1 MVPSHI
7 VPTGSL
13 CSNIPTQLNG
23 YQARLCTL
31 MAGCR
36 QLWLGIK
43 ANKPGEKEQACLRQG
58 PGFHTVQVEILVY
71 HHPNVA
77 CAASRLYRRA
87 AIRGTAIARTRRLC
101 LACLCASLQ
110 GLSRLGMTMG
120 VLHAHCFDLATR
132 VLEQLRGR
140 NFPVST
146 GAQLTSHFRQCP
158 LARHWRHDEAHLTL
172 CAKKLAASSGL
183 CHTSAQQISPAVPP
197 TQFSAGICF

>member
-1 MVPSHI
+1 MVASHI

-23 YQARLCTL
+23 YQARLCIL

-77 CAASRLYRRA
+77 CAASRLYCRA
-87 AIRGTAIARTRRLC
+87 AIRDTAIARTRRLC
-101 LACLCASLQ
+101 LACLCALLQ
-110 GLSRLGMTMG
+110 GLSRLGITMG
-120 VLHAHCFDLATR
+120 VLHAYCLTLPQEYWTKR
-132 VLEQLRGR
+132 PRGR
-140 NFPVST
+140 TLPVST
-146 GAQLTSHFRQCP
+146 GAQLTINI
-158 LARHWRHDEAHLTL
+158 
-172 CAKKLAASSGL
+172 GN
-183 CHTSAQQISPAVPP
+183 VPWHVNGVRMRR
-197 TQFSAGICF
+197 T